1 MWIDP
6 VVEKVRSNREEL
18 VKEFNY
24 DLKKISKYLK
34 ENQGKSGHKVISKDE
49 LDKKRLKEKVS

>member
-34 ENQGKSGHKVISKDE
+34 EN
-49 LDKKRLKEKVS
+49 